1 MVHNLAYQTTDI
13 VPEKSDMGQTPMKS
27 GYIQAKEMELKKSYG
42 DSFNDD
48 LFELHDFTL
57 AFSKSIE
64 TLTSIIRLMNAIP
77 QK

>member
-1 MVHNLAYQTTDI
+1 MVHNLTHLTTDR
-13 VPEKSDMGQTPMKS
+13 VNEKSDMSQAPMKS
-27 GYIQAKEMELKKSYG
+27 GYIRTKEMELKKSYG

-57 AFSKSIE
+57 AFSKSITNVTNVIKAMYE
-64 TLTSIIRLMNAIP
+64 IP